1 MPSSADF
8 SQLMKEGGM
17 KMVKDGGTVKP
28 KRYRQ
33 ANGESTAN
41 GAKQNKNVTIANTSK
56 LTSPSG
62 VEIKR

>member
-17 KMVKDGGTVKP
+17 KMVKDGGAVKP

-33 ANGESTAN
+33 ANGESTTN